1 MAFHPVLTP
10 LRRENSELTAWYSES
25 LQYVLESVPI
35 VDRAFVHVD
44 YASYNL
50 PTHMEQQAS

>member
-1 MAFHPVLTP
+1 MIWRKFSSDTCIGCGCADW
-10 LRRENSELTAWYSES
+10 WYRES

-50 PTHMEQQAS
+50 PTHMQQQAR